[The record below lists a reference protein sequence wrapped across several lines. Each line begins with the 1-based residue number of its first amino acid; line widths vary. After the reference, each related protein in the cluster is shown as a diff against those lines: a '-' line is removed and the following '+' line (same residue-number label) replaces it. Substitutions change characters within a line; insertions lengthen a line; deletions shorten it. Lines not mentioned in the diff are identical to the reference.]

1 MNREQLTIGKAARY
15 LQVSLDTLRR
25 WDASGKLLA
34 QRSTGGHRY
43 YSLSDLQRFRIDL
56 SVLGEAWAM
65 SEQVPDIPSEYYCE
79 RTDRFSTRLDR
90 FKESLL
96 VSENFSLNLASLL
109 VAVVGEIGD
118 NSFVHNTGNWPDV
131 PGVFFAYDIS
141 KHIVVLADRG
151 RGILKTLRR
160 VRPTLNNDRDALLV
174 AFTEFVSGRAPE
186 NRGNGLKLVREV
198 VETNPF
204 ELHFQS
210 GLALAHIPARD
221 GHIKISGTLQNIR
234 GMFAQIKF

>member
-1 MNREQLTIGKAARY
+1 MYRFDRIPILMNREQLTIGKAARY

-79 RTDRFSTRLDR
+79 RTACFRTRLDR

-131 PGVFFAYDIS
+131 PGIYFAYDIS
-141 KHIVVLADRG
+141 KRIVVLADRG
-151 RGILKTLRR
+151 
-160 VRPTLNNDRDALLV
+160 
-174 AFTEFVSGRAPE
+174 
-186 NRGNGLKLVREV
+186 
-198 VETNPF
+198 
-204 ELHFQS
+204 
-210 GLALAHIPARD
+210 
-221 GHIKISGTLQNIR
+221 
-234 GMFAQIKF
+234 